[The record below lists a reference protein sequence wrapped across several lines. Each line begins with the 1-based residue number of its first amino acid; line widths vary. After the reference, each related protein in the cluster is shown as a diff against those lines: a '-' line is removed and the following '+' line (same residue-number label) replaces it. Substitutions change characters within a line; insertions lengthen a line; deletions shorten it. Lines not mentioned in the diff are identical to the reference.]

1 MGYLEKIFLGTMVL
15 FALGIFFIFALY
27 FDVGDM
33 FTGSLDRRG
42 AISRGAA
49 VDRIIDGIE
58 TRTRRAGPK
67 KKRVLSSR
75 AACAAPRFS
84 TKGGAIKQRYEK
96 LFPRKIKQG
105 AARVDQYRRFLRG
118 QGFSNNDFIEM
129 EALAQ
134 NKTVVKRYIPIVNQF
149 VADGEFGEAIKIL
162 EKALREINPKN
173 LKVKSI
179 LLDKLTQVRM
189 MNNDLDGAQ
198 QASDEMFSNNQ
209 RIIELKAATKLAENT
224 KFQEE
229 LGKERERLSA
239 SRDAQKEF
247 FADLNKRKLATGRW
261 DGYLMEER
269 AQVKANIM
277 SARSAGKMTQQE
289 YDDILKQLDKGMP
302 YKHKET
308 VKKRAAKVLDER

>member
-33 FTGSLDRRG
+33 FSGSLDRRG

-58 TRTRRAGPK
+58 TRVRRSGPK
-67 KKRVLSSR
+67 KKRVLTSR
-75 AACAAPRFS
+75 AASAAPRFS
-84 TKGGAIKQRYEK
+84 TRGSAIKQRYEK
-96 LFPRKIKQG
+96 LFPRKIKKG
-105 AARVDQYRRFLRG
+105 AARVEQYRRFLRG
-118 QGFSNNDFIEM
+118 QGFSNNEFIEM

-134 NKTVVKRYIPIVNQF
+134 NKTVVKRYIPMVQQF
-149 VADGEFGEAIKIL
+149 IADGDFEEAIKLL
-162 EKALREINPKN
+162 EKALQEINPKN
-173 LKVKSI
+173 LKVKAI
-179 LLDKLTQVRM
+179 LLDKLTQVKM

-209 RIIELKAATKLAENT
+209 RIIEIKAATKLADNS

-229 LGKERERLSA
+229 LGKERERLSN
-239 SRDAQKEF
+239 SRSAQREF

-269 AQVKANIM
+269 AQIKASIM
-277 SARSAGKMTQQE
+277 SARSAGKMSQQE

-302 YKHKET
+302 SRL
-308 VKKRAAKVLDER
+308 KKRAAKVLDDR